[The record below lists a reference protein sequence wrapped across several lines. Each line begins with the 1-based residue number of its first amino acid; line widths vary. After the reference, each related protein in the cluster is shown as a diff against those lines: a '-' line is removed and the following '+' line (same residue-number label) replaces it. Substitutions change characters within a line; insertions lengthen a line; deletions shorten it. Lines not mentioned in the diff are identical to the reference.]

1 MNPALHSVSS
11 GASARPNASEV
22 TATGIRAVGDVR
34 WGTHF
39 FLFYETKE
47 DLLDALVPYFKVG
60 LESREFCVWVAY
72 KPLTAEEVKRAMRR
86 TVPGF
91 DRYLE
96 NHSIEILR
104 GREFYITG
112 EEFDLKRVIRKWEEK
127 LDYALAKGY
136 AGLRLSS
143 NTAWLNKKHWSA
155 FNEYEG
161 EVHDFIAKRRV
172 LALCTYPLA
181 RSTAIEILDVA
192 RTHQFAI
199 ARRNKVWEILETPQ
213 LKEAK
218 AEIKKLNNELE
229 QRVVE
234 RTRQLTKVNDE
245 LRAEIEERQR
255 VQAALQQSQVELAH
269 VARLTAMGEL
279 VASIAHE
286 VGQPLTA
293 IVTNGSFLLRRLA
306 GRTKNG
312 DDLRGAAEA
321 IVADGKRASSII
333 SRIRA
338 LLRKQSTE
346 MAEIDINDAIQEV
359 ASLLSNESSRHRI
372 LMSTELAAGLPRVRG
387 DRVQLQQVMVN
398 LIMNAV
404 DATRAI
410 SDGPREILIRT
421 AEEAGCVVVS
431 VEDSGTG
438 LTPEQM
444 ERIFEPFFTTKAQ
457 GIGMG
462 LSISRSIVESH
473 SGKLCASRRI
483 PRGAKFEFTLPTAGA
498 RNAASAS

>member
-1 MNPALHSVSS
+1 MDPASHPPNN
-11 GASARPNASEV
+11 GASSRPDESERR
-22 TATGIRAVGDVR
+22 ATGIRAVGDVP

-60 LESREFCVWVAY
+60 LESGEFCVWGAY
-72 KPLTAEEVKRAMRR
+72 KPLTGEQVKRAMRHA
-86 TVPGF
+86 VPGF
-91 DRYLE
+91 DRYLN
-96 NHSIEILR
+96 NHSIEIIP
-104 GREFYITG
+104 GRELYLKG
-112 EEFDLKRVIRKWEEK
+112 EEFDLKRVIRRWDEK
-127 LDYALAKGY
+127 LQYALANGY

-143 NTAWLNKKHWSA
+143 NTAWLQKKQWSA
-155 FNEYEG
+155 FNDYEE
-161 EVHDFIAKRRV
+161 EVNDFIAKRRA

-181 RSTAIEILDVA
+181 RSTATEILDVA

-199 ARRNKVWEILETPQ
+199 ARRKKDWEIVETAQ
-213 LKEAK
+213 LKQAK
-218 AEIKKLNNELE
+218 DEIKKLNNKLE
-229 QRVVE
+229 QRVLE
-234 RTRQLTKVNDE
+234 RTQQLTTVNEE
-245 LRAEIEERQR
+245 LRAEIEERRR

-269 VARLTAMGEL
+269 VGRLTAMGEL
-279 VASIAHE
+279 VGSIAHE

-293 IVTNGSFLLRRLA
+293 IVTNGSFVLRKLA
-306 GRTKNG
+306 GATTNR
-312 DDLRGAAEA
+312 DDLRDAAEA

-333 SRIRA
+333 SRIRT
-338 LLRKQSTE
+338 LLKKQNTV
-346 MAEIDINDAIQEV
+346 MAEIDINDAIEEV
-359 ASLLSNESSRHRI
+359 VSLLSNESSRHRI

-410 SDGPREILIRT
+410 SEGPREILIRS
-421 AEEAGCVVVS
+421 AKEANCVLVS
-431 VEDSGTG
+431 VEDTGTG
-438 LTPEQM
+438 LSLEQM

-473 SGKLCASRRI
+473 SGKLSASRRK
-483 PRGAKFEFTLPTAGA
+483 PRGAKFEFMLPTVDAG
-498 RNAASAS
+498 NAASAS